1 VQNFAIGD
9 VDEARRQADPAR
21 RATVAL
27 KALKSS
33 RAITRALQLVTVY
46 HACASTSFRNCKQR
60 HISVTSDE
68 HSPANKAN
76 PRMSN
81 PNFG

>member
-1 VQNFAIGD
+1 LPGLLPFGG
-9 VDEARRQADPAR
+9 
-21 RATVAL
+21 ATIAL
-27 KALKSS
+27 QGRNSS
-33 RAITRALQLVTVY
+33 RQITRALQLVTVY
-46 HACASTSFRNCKQR
+46 HACASTSFRIREQR

-76 PRMSN
+76 PRMNN